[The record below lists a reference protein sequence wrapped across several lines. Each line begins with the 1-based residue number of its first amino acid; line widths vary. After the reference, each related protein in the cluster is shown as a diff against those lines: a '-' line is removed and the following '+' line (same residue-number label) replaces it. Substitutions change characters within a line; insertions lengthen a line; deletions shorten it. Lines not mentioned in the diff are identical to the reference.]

1 MKSKHYGGN
10 ISIVKKKKERLS
22 AGVGESLTGNYLNW
36 YFQKE
41 KILIWTVGGGRKKYE
56 KKMTWITG

>member
-22 AGVGESLTGNYLNW
+22 AGVGESLTGNYLN
-36 YFQKE
+36 
-41 KILIWTVGGGRKKYE
+41 
-56 KKMTWITG
+56 